1 MALSKVAPFLVCA
14 SQNIDFMD
22 PVFISIAFV
31 LGFLVRQVG
40 LPPLVG
46 FLAAGFALNALGFEG
61 GEGLQTIADLGVTLL
76 LFSIGLKLQIKNL
89 AKPEIWAGSSL
100 HMLTTIIVFGTGV
113 FLLGRTGLPFFAA
126 LDLPLSILVA
136 FALSFSST
144 VFAVKILE
152 EKGEMSS
159 MHGKVSIGILIMQD
173 IFAVVFLTVSLGKIP
188 SAWALLVPL
197 ALWGLRPLLYRLAD
211 RCGHGEL
218 LLLFSLCVALVIG
231 AAGFELVGLKADLG
245 ALVLGVL
252 MAGHEK
258 SSEMAKTLLGLK
270 DLFLVGFFLTIGFY
284 GAPSLAAIGVAA
296 LLVMVVPLKVALF
309 FTLLTRFKLRA
320 RSSLLASLNLAN
332 YSEFGL
338 IVAAVGASRG
348 WLEPEWLVII
358 AIALAIS
365 FVIASPLN
373 TAADT
378 LYGRYRENLQR
389 FETDNRHADDQPFD
403 PGNATI
409 GIFGMGRLGTMAY
422 DFLHDKYGDTVLG
435 FDFNAD
441 KVRSHQEAGRR
452 VVYGDPTDPDFWSR
466 ISLKPGHK
474 ARMILLAMPKHVS
487 NLNTARQ
494 MLNKGYTGMIAATA
508 HFDDQVEELRQA
520 GVSAAFNFYN
530 EAGLGFAEHA
540 WLALEQRETGT
551 PS

>member
-1 MALSKVAPFLVCA
+1 MT
-14 SQNIDFMD
+14 
-22 PVFISIAFV
+22 PVFLTIAFV

-40 LPPLVG
+40 LPPLLG
-46 FLAAGFALNALGFEG
+46 FLTAGFVLNGLGFESS
-61 GEGLQTIADLGVTLL
+61 EHLQFLADLGVTLL

-89 AKPEIWAGSSL
+89 AKPEVWAGSSL
-100 HMLTTIIVFGTGV
+100 HMLVTVILFGAGI
-113 FLLGRTGLPFFAA
+113 FLLGQAGLAFFAE
-126 LDLPLSILVA
+126 LSLPTAILLA

-152 EKGEMSS
+152 EKGEMSA
-159 MHGKVSIGILIMQD
+159 MHGKVSVGILIMQD
-173 IFAVVFLTVSLGKIP
+173 IFAVIFLTVSLGKIP

-218 LLLFSLCVALVIG
+218 LLLFSLCVALVVG

-252 MAGHEK
+252 MSGHEK

-270 DLFLVGFFLTIGFY
+270 DLFLVGFFLTIGFS
-284 GAPSLAAIGVAA
+284 GAPSLAALGMAA
-296 LLVMVVPLKVALF
+296 LLVMVVPFKATLF
-309 FTLLTRFKLRA
+309 FVLLTRFKLRA
-320 RSSLLASLNLAN
+320 RSSLLASLSLAN

-338 IVAAVGASRG
+338 IVAAVGASNG
-348 WLEPEWLVII
+348 WLGPEWLVII
-358 AIALAIS
+358 AVALAIS

-378 LYGRYRENLQR
+378 LYTRYRNKLQR
-389 FETDNRHADDQPFD
+389 FETSTRHPDDQPID

-409 GIFGMGRLGTMAY
+409 GIFGMGRLGSMAY
-422 DFLHDKYGDTVLG
+422 DFLHDKYGDTVIG

-441 KVRSHQEAGRR
+441 KVRTHQEAGRR

-466 ISLKPGHK
+466 ISPQSGYK
-474 ARMILLAMPKHVS
+474 ARMIMLAMPKHVS
-487 NLNTARQ
+487 NLNVAKQ
-494 MLNKGYTGMIAATA
+494 MVEKGYTGMLAATA
-508 HFDDQVEELRQA
+508 HFDDQVEELREA
-520 GVSAAFNFYN
+520 GVQAAFNFYN

-540 WLALEQRETGT
+540 WLVLEQKETVEI
-551 PS
+551 S

>member
-1 MALSKVAPFLVCA
+1 MT
-14 SQNIDFMD
+14 
-22 PVFISIAFV
+22 PVFITIAFV

-40 LPPLVG
+40 LPPLIG

-61 GEGLQTIADLGVTLL
+61 GEGLQVIADLGVTLL
-76 LFSIGLKLQIKNL
+76 LFSIGLKLQLKNL
-89 AKPEIWAGSSL
+89 AKPEVWAGASL
-100 HMLTTIIVFGTGV
+100 HMLTTVVVFGTGI

-126 LDLPLSILVA
+126 LDLPLAILLA

-152 EKGEMSS
+152 EKGEKSA
-159 MHGKVSIGILIMQD
+159 MHGKVSIGILIVQD
-173 IFAVVFLTVSLGKIP
+173 IFAVIFLTVSLGKIP

-218 LLLFSLCVALVIG
+218 LLLFSLCVALVVG

-270 DLFLVGFFLTIGFY
+270 DLFLVGFFLSIGFS
-284 GAPSLAAIGVAA
+284 GTPSLAAIGVAA

-320 RSSLLASLNLAN
+320 RSSLLASLSLAN

-338 IVAAVGASRG
+338 IVAAVGASNG
-348 WLEPEWLVII
+348 WIGSEWLVII
-358 AIALAIS
+358 AVALAIS

-373 TAADT
+373 TAADA
-378 LYGRYRENLQR
+378 LYGLYRNKLQR
-389 FETDNRHADDQPFD
+389 FETPTRHPDDQPID

-422 DFLHDKYGDTVLG
+422 DFLHDKYGDTVIG
-435 FDFNAD
+435 FDFSAD
-441 KVRSHQEAGRR
+441 KVRIHQEAGRR

-466 ISLKPGHK
+466 ISLQPGHK
-474 ARMILLAMPKHVS
+474 ARLIMLAMPKHVS
-487 NLNTARQ
+487 NLNVAKQ
-494 MLNKGYTGMIAATA
+494 MMEKGYAGMLAATA
-508 HFDDQVEELRQA
+508 RFDDQVEELREV
-520 GVSAAFNFYN
+520 GVHAAFNFYN

-540 WLALEQRETGT
+540 WSALEQKE
-551 PS
+551 SVASS

>member
-1 MALSKVAPFLVCA
+1 
-14 SQNIDFMD
+14 MD

-31 LGFLVRQVG
+31 LGFLVRQIS

-46 FLAAGFALNALGFEG
+46 FLAAGFALHALGFEG
-61 GEGLQTIADLGVTLL
+61 GEGLQLMADLGVTLL
-76 LFSIGLKLQIKNL
+76 LFSIGLKLQLKSL
-89 AKPEIWAGSSL
+89 AKPEVWAGSSL
-100 HMLTTIIVFGTGV
+100 HMLITVVVFGTGLL
-113 FLLGRTGLPFFAA
+113 LLGRAGLPFFAA
-126 LDLPLSILVA
+126 LDLPLAILVA

-152 EKGEMSS
+152 EKGEMAA
-159 MHGKVSIGILIMQD
+159 MHGRVAIGILIMQD
-173 IFAVVFLTVSLGKIP
+173 IFAVLFLTVSLGKSP

-218 LLLFSLCVALVIG
+218 LLLFSLFVALVVG

-258 SSEMAKTLLGLK
+258 SSEMAKKLLGLK
-270 DLFLVGFFLTIGFY
+270 DLFLVGFFLTIGLS
-284 GAPSLAAIGVAA
+284 GAPSLAALGVAA

-320 RSSLLASLNLAN
+320 RSSLLGSLSLAN

-338 IVAAVGASRG
+338 IVAAVGAGNG
-348 WLEPEWLVII
+348 WLGPEWLVII
-358 AIALAIS
+358 AVALAIS

-373 TAADT
+373 TAADA
-378 LYGRYRENLQR
+378 LYGRYRESLRR
-389 FETDNRHADDQPFD
+389 FETATRHPDDQPID
-403 PGNATI
+403 TGDANI

-422 DFLHDKYGDTVLG
+422 DYLRDKYGDTVIG

-441 KVRSHQEAGRR
+441 KVRMHQNAGRR
-452 VVYGDPTDPDFWSR
+452 VLYGDPTDPDFWARVQAQSSR
-466 ISLKPGHK
+466 T
-474 ARMILLAMPKHVS
+474 ARLVMLALPKHVS
-487 NLNTARQ
+487 NLHIARQ
-494 MLNKGYTGMIAATA
+494 MIEKGFRGTLAATA

-520 GVSAAFNFYN
+520 GVHAAYNFYN
-530 EAGLGFAEHA
+530 EAGLGFAEHVYTI
-540 WLALEQRETGT
+540 LENKGETLR
-551 PS
+551 

>member
-1 MALSKVAPFLVCA
+1 
-14 SQNIDFMD
+14 MD
-22 PVFISIAFV
+22 PVFIAIAFG

-46 FLAAGFALNALGFEG
+46 FLAAGFVLHGFGFEG
-61 GEGLQTIADLGVTLL
+61 GDNLQAMADLGVTLL
-76 LFSIGLKLQIKNL
+76 LFSIGLKLQLRTL
-89 AKPEIWAGSSL
+89 AKPEVWAGSSL
-100 HMLTTIIVFGTGV
+100 HMLATILIFGAGL
-113 FLLGRTGLPFFAA
+113 FLLGQAGLPFFVT
-126 LDLPLSILVA
+126 LDLPLAILVA

-188 SAWALLVPL
+188 SGWALLVPL

-218 LLLFSLCVALVIG
+218 LLLFSLFVALVVG
-231 AAGFELVGLKADLG
+231 AAGFELVGLKAGLG

-252 MAGHEK
+252 MSGHEK

-270 DLFLVGFFLTIGFY
+270 DLFLIGFFLTIGLS
-284 GAPSLAAIGVAA
+284 GAPSLAAVGVAA
-296 LLVMVVPLKVALF
+296 LLVMVVPLKATLF
-309 FTLLTRFKLRA
+309 FALLTRFKLRA
-320 RSSLLASLNLAN
+320 RSSLLASLSLAN

-338 IVAAVGASRG
+338 IVAAVGSSNG
-348 WLEPEWLVII
+348 WIGPEWLVII
-358 AIALAIS
+358 AVALAIS

-373 TAADT
+373 TAADS
-378 LYGRYRENLQR
+378 LYVRYRGKLQR
-389 FETDNRHADDQPFD
+389 FETSSRHPDDQPID

-409 GIFGMGRLGTMAY
+409 GIFGMGRLGTTAY
-422 DFLHDKYGDTVLG
+422 EFLHEKYGDTIIG
-435 FDFNAD
+435 FDFNAV
-441 KVRSHQEAGRR
+441 KVQQHQAAGRN

-466 ISLKPGHK
+466 LQLQPERA
-474 ARMILLAMPKHVS
+474 ARLVLLAMPKHAV
-487 NLNTARQ
+487 NLDIARKMTENGYPG
-494 MLNKGYTGMIAATA
+494 MLAATA
-508 HFDDQVEELRQA
+508 HFDDQVEQLRQV
-520 GVSAAFNFYN
+520 GVHAAFNFYN

-540 WLALEQRETGT
+540 WSVLEQKERG
-551 PS
+551 SSS

>member
-1 MALSKVAPFLVCA
+1 
-14 SQNIDFMD
+14 MD
-22 PVFISIAFV
+22 PIFITIAFG

-40 LPPLVG
+40 LPPLIG
-46 FLAAGFALNALGFEG
+46 FLAAGFVLHAFGFEG
-61 GEGLQTIADLGVTLL
+61 GEGLQLMADLGVTLL
-76 LFSIGLKLQIKNL
+76 LFSIGLKLQLKNL
-89 AKPEIWAGSSL
+89 AKPEVWAGSAL
-100 HMLTTIIVFGTGV
+100 HMLITVIVFGTGI
-113 FLLGRTGLPFFAA
+113 FLLSRTSLPFFAS
-126 LDLPLSILVA
+126 LDLPLAILVA

-173 IFAVVFLTVSLGKIP
+173 IFAVIFLTVSLGKIP

-218 LLLFSLCVALVIG
+218 LLLFSLFVALVVG

-245 ALVLGVL
+245 ALILGVL

-270 DLFLVGFFLTIGFY
+270 DLFLVGFFLAIGFS

-296 LLVMVVPLKVALF
+296 LLVMAVPLKVALF

-338 IVAAVGASRG
+338 IVAAVGVSNG
-348 WLEPEWLVII
+348 WLGPEWLVII

-365 FVIASPLN
+365 FLIASPLN
-373 TAADT
+373 TAADA
-378 LYGRYRENLQR
+378 LYGRYRENLQKL
-389 FETDNRHADDQPFD
+389 ETAGRHPDDQPID
-403 PGNATI
+403 PGNVTI
-409 GIFGMGRLGTMAY
+409 GIFGMGRIGTMAY
-422 DFLHDKYGDTVLG
+422 DFLHDKYGDTVIG

-441 KVRSHQEAGRR
+441 KVLRHQEAGRR
-452 VVYGDPTDPDFWSR
+452 VLYGDPTDPDFWARIQTQPGRKSR
-466 ISLKPGHK
+466 LI
-474 ARMILLAMPKHVS
+474 MLALPKHAS
-487 NLNTARQ
+487 NLTIARQ
-494 MLNKGYTGMIAATA
+494 MIEKGYTGILAATA

-520 GVSAAFNFYN
+520 GVHAAFNFYN

-540 WLALEQRETGT
+540 WSILEQKETVA
-551 PS
+551 SS